1 MSKKTRQHRSVQK
14 KAELL
19 RAHLDQKRP
28 VSEICEESELQPSV
42 FYTWQR
48 QLVATAEVAL
58 AARAGAQQASRQ
70 RRARRVTP
78 SRAPTSRRHLA
89 SCQVSA
95 GGRRNRIVIVF
106 GVAALQAGP
115 VGSEVMT

>member
-58 AARAGAQQASRQ
+58 AARAGARRPRASAELDGSPLRGRQ
-70 RRARRVTP
+70 RQDGTGLHVK
-78 SRAPTSRRHLA
+78 SAP
-89 SCQVSA
+89 A
-95 GGRRNRIVIVF
+95 GGVT
-106 GVAALQAGP
+106 
-115 VGSEVMT
+115 GSSSCSAWPRCRLVPLEAR

>member
-28 VSEICEESELQPSV
+28 VSEICEENELQPSV

-48 QLVATAEVAL
+48 QLLANAEVAL
-58 AARAGAQQASRQ
+58 AAGKPGKADTSIEDELRAKIA
-70 RRARRVTP
+70 
-78 SRAPTSRRHLA
+78 HLEA
-89 SCQVSA
+89 KLA
-95 GGRRNRIVIVF
+95 KKDAVI
-106 GVAALQAGP
+106 AEI
-115 VGSEVMT
+115 SEEFVKVKKTLGEP

>member
-70 RRARRVTP
+70 RRPANHGPKATWARTGMR
-78 SRAPTSRRHLA
+78 SM
-89 SCQVSA
+89 C
-95 GGRRNRIVIVF
+95 GR
-106 GVAALQAGP
+106 
-115 VGSEVMT
+115 